1 MMPRTFRLLLLILG
15 AALLIPVAHAQA
27 NDNDGCSDLTLRG
40 DYAFRISGEIFALG
54 PPPAVVNLYRDGVA
68 MTHFDG
74 RGTLKQV
81 DFMMGSGKVPS
92 DPTQPS
98 HTAIGDIDPVTGFSI
113 NETGKYH
120 VNSDC
125 TGSGEID
132 LPTAVNASDDPITPN
147 GKIDLVFVISNGGR
161 TIHTIVTSLTL
172 PGGAKAL
179 ANIHSDAERL
189 SLF

>member
-1 MMPRTFRLLLLILG
+1 MSHWISRMLLLALG
-15 AALLIPVAHAQA
+15 ATLLIPAARAQA
-27 NDNDGCSDLTLRG
+27 NDNDGCSNLTLRG
-40 DYAFRISGEIFALG
+40 DYAFRISGEVFAPG

-68 MTHFDG
+68 MTKFDG
-74 RGTLKQV
+74 HGSLTQV
-81 DFMMGSGKVPS
+81 DFVMGNGKVPG

-98 HTAIGDIDPVTGFSI
+98 HTAPLDIDPVTGFNI
-113 NETGKYH
+113 NETGTYH

-125 TGSGEID
+125 TGWAEID
-132 LPTAVNASDDPITPN
+132 FPPALDANDNPISPNAKVT
-147 GKIDLVFVISNGGR
+147 LMFVISNGGR
-161 TIHTIVTSLTL
+161 TLHTIVTSLTL